1 MLLHQLFYLPQTLYS
16 FAEYKP
22 YEEMEGSLDTVDV
35 VRLSFQQS
43 WSDSALGVLCR
54 WHDKVVLHHT
64 KMVISALAAQ
74 PGRYTWYVSGN
85 IYT

>member
-35 VRLSFQQS
+35 VRLSFQQL
-43 WSDSALGVLCR
+43 WSDSPFVDYVDGVPKWLFPP
-54 WHDKVVLHHT
+54 W
-64 KMVISALAAQ
+64 
-74 PGRYTWYVSGN
+74 
-85 IYT
+85 